1 MKSQGR
7 TQTMRRSTILTM
19 MTVLALTGAATSA
32 MAQKSGGILKIYHR
46 ETPSSTSIHE
56 EGSASTIMPF
66 MNVMNNL
73 VLYDQSIATYS
84 IDTIRPDLAESWSW
98 NDDRTKL
105 TFKLREGVRWRSEE
119 HTSELQSLMR
129 ISYAVFCL

>member
-84 IDTIRPDLAESWSW
+84 IDTIRPDLAESW
-98 NDDRTKL
+98 
-105 TFKLREGVRWRSEE
+105 RSDE
-119 HTSELQSLMR
+119 HTTELQSLMR
-129 ISYAVFCL
+129 LSYTVFSMKH

>member
-1 MKSQGR
+1 
-7 TQTMRRSTILTM
+7 

-84 IDTIRPDLAESWSW
+84 IDTIRPDLADSWSW
-98 NDDRTKL
+98 NDERTKL
-105 TFKLREGVRWRSEE
+105 TFKLRTEIGSASWRGRWG
-119 HTSELQSLMR
+119 Q
-129 ISYAVFCL
+129 YV